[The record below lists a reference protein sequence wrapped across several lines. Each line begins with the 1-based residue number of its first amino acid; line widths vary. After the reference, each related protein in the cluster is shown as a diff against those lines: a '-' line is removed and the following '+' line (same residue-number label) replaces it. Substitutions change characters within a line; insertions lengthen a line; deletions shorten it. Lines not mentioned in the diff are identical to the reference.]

1 VNKTERLRNR
11 SHESGLLWS
20 GLARTHEACPGA
32 LCLSCPVL
40 AGRRGASI
48 KERCNAVLRIIPQGI
63 YAAAPNNTISYAIV
77 ATREGVKHYV
87 KIYIQL
93 RAVDHSARGSM
104 KNAAKREN

>member
-1 VNKTERLRNR
+1 VNKTGKGLGTAVMSRGCYGQALHARGL
-11 SHESGLLWS
+11 SGS
-20 GLARTHEACPGA
+20 S
-32 LCLSCPVL
+32 LSWQ
-40 AGRRGASI
+40 GASI
-48 KERCNAVLRIIPQGI
+48 KERCNAVLRIIPKGI
-63 YAAAPNNTISYAIV
+63 CAAAPNNTISYATV